1 MKKSQTKTKKIALIG
16 LCASLAL
23 LLSYVEFLL
32 PPLFVAVPG
41 IKLGLPNVVI
51 MYVLYCMGTKE
62 AVLVSFVRIFISA
75 ILFGNVMTLAYSV
88 AGAVLSLLIMTVL
101 KKIDK
106 LSTVGVSVAGGVAHN
121 LGQIFVAMIVLDT
134 PQIAYYMIVLA
145 ITGTISGIFIGMC
158 GAFVINRLPSKKIL
172 KLH

>member
-75 ILFGNVMTLAYSV
+75 ILFGNVMTLMYSI
-88 AGAVLSLLIMTVL
+88 AGAVLSLLIMAIL
-101 KKIDK
+101 KR
-106 LSTVGVSVAGGVAHN
+106 LNLFSGVGVSVTGGISHN
-121 LGQIFVAMIVLDT
+121 IGQILVAMVLLDT
-134 PQIAYYMIVLA
+134 PQIAYYLIVLSV
-145 ITGTISGIFIGMC
+145 TGIISGTFIGLC
-158 GAFVINRLPSKKIL
+158 SAYLIKKIPYSKIL
-172 KLH
+172 